1 MRHGAELPMT
11 TNNST
16 DTSATAQRAVA
27 YGPLVRR
34 TIYRNFKVIER
45 NGKIR
50 ILSACGD
57 SHPADS
63 MADAHQQI
71 DSWYK
76 EGSVEW

>member
-1 MRHGAELPMT
+1 MNTE
-11 TNNST
+11 NKK
-16 DTSATAQRAVA
+16 DTIRAVA
-27 YGPLVRR
+27 SGPLVRR
-34 TIYRNFKVIER
+34 TIYRNFRVIER
-45 NGKIR
+45 DGEIR

-63 MADAHQQI
+63 LADAHQQI

>member
-1 MRHGAELPMT
+1 MPKKL
-11 TNNST
+11 TNEE
-16 DTSATAQRAVA
+16 QRRQPLRC
-27 YGPLVRR
+27 GRLVRR
-34 TIYRNFKVIER
+34 TIYRNFRVIER
-45 NGKIR
+45 DGEIR

-63 MADAHQQI
+63 LADAHQQI